1 MPCKHFNQPGINKLY
16 VLVLMPV
23 DPKFW
28 EASHTLHKIHQSD
41 WTRLN
46 SNSVFLDHLGY
57 QMWRSCWSTSAWSY
71 TLSFSDTTFQ
81 TSAGCLTLSVSGR
94 WIWWTCTALMGL
106 WIRSL
111 LLYYVE
117 AVNERE
123 QEDSNILN
131 YHMSLIIG
139 TLNKSHVLI
148 VTLCYT
154 R

>member
-1 MPCKHFNQPGINKLY
+1 
-16 VLVLMPV
+16 MPV

-81 TSAGCLTLSVSGR
+81 LISLDLSRLFNAVSFR
-94 WIWWTCTALMGL
+94 EMDLMNMY
-106 WIRSL
+106 RSDGIM
-111 LLYYVE
+111 
-117 AVNERE
+117 N
-123 QEDSNILN
+123 
-131 YHMSLIIG
+131 
-139 TLNKSHVLI
+139 
-148 VTLCYT
+148 
-154 R
+154 